1 MLNQRQQPRRV
12 RAQLQKVIDV
22 YVNPSLPVKNAKQL
36 IALAKTKPGQLN
48 YASAGRAALLSF
60 EQWSPNSPWEVST
73 GKVMSPG
80 ELTVYPAPPAGS

>member
-1 MLNQRQQPRRV
+1 MN
-12 RAQLQKVIDV
+12 
-22 YVNPSLPVKNAKQL
+22 YVD
-36 IALAKTKPGQLN
+36 
-48 YASAGRAALLSF
+48 YAGAGRAALLSF